1 MRAARE
7 KPRLST
13 PTAESNF
20 NLIEFDGDNLPFLL
34 LLSFGVSK
42 IVVMFFITCHQYY
55 PHIFQPI
62 WKIRVIPVFEY
73 LIWIMLAQETED
85 RWERLEWGGLGG
97 LSGGEGLVGADSFF
111 RQDNCIYTHMLWK
124 DRLSLILSPRLRGE
138 GDLCNRQ
145 DNFIHKY
152 NWNRIESFWSPCSRS
167 LLN

>member
-20 NLIEFDGDNLPFLL
+20 NLIEFDEWRQFAISASAKLGA
-34 LLSFGVSK
+34 SK
-42 IVVMFFITCHQYY
+42 IVVLFFITCHQY

-85 RWERLEWGGLGG
+85 RWEGLERGGLGG

-111 RQDNCIYTHMLWK
+111 RQDNCIY
-124 DRLSLILSPRLRGE
+124 ILHPYAL
-138 GDLCNRQ
+138 
-145 DNFIHKY
+145 K
-152 NWNRIESFWSPCSRS
+152 RS
-167 LLN
+167 LVIHHISEIEGGRGLVQSTR

>member
-111 RQDNCIYTHMLWK
+111 RQDNCIY
-124 DRLSLILSPRLRGE
+124 ILHPYAL
-138 GDLCNRQ
+138 
-145 DNFIHKY
+145 K
-152 NWNRIESFWSPCSRS
+152 RS
-167 LLN
+167 LVTHLISEIEGGGGLVQSTR